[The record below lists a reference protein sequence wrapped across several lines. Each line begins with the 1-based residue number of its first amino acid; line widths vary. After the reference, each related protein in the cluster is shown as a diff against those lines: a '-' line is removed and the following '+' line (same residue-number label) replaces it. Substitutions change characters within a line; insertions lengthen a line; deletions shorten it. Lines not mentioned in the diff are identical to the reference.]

1 MTQASEEEE
10 EEEDNS
16 EDESVADFA
25 NVPAPTPGKHGTFFI
40 AKKTARRNEKEQSQV
55 KKHFARRYETTPTS
69 APTTTAGTEEKHKE
83 QPENELPHPEGDPEA
98 INKAIKDRRVC
109 FYHARGDV
117 CPHQQAGC
125 RFSHDETLIP
135 FGYYPR
141 DRMAALS
148 ETTQAEMEQTYGKGT
163 APSAAFDQEA

>member
-1 MTQASEEEE
+1 MEKEEE

-16 EDESVADFA
+16 EDESVAAFA
-25 NVPAPTPGKHGTFFI
+25 NVPASTPGKHGTPFI
-40 AKKTARRNEKEQSQV
+40 AKKKARRNEKEQSQV
-55 KKHFARRYETTPTS
+55 KKHFARRYETIPTS
-69 APTTTAGTEEKHKE
+69 ASTTTADTEEKHKE
-83 QPENELPHPEGDPEA
+83 QPELPHPEGDPEA

-109 FYHARGDV
+109 FYHARGVV

-135 FGYYPR
+135 FGYYPS

-148 ETTQAEMEQTYGKGT
+148 EMTEAEMEQAYGKGT
-163 APSAAFDQEA
+163 APSADFDREA